1 MNIVLLHYAAPPV
14 VGGVETVLARQA
26 QLLVRAG
33 HQVRVVTGRGQ
44 TWDAQIP
51 VEVYPLLDSRHPK
64 VLKAKASLDEGQIP
78 PDFEKLVAQI
88 QAELTPAL
96 RDVDAV
102 IAHNVASLHKNL
114 ALTAALFNISQA
126 TPAPRTILWHHD
138 LAWTTTRYQPEL
150 YPGWPWDLLSRAW
163 PNVRQVT
170 VSTARRE
177 ELSDLLGL
185 PLWEITVV
193 PAGLDI
199 SDFLKLSTR
208 TQALMEHMQLSLAAP
223 ILLTPVRITRRKNI
237 EQAIAVTAELRKEM
251 PEATLIVTGPPGPHN
266 PSNQQYFKQL
276 LQMRSKLKLKKA
288 VYLLGET
295 HSEGLPEEIVTDLYR
310 VADALFMPSREE
322 GFGIPILEAGLSRMP
337 IFCSNIPQ
345 LRALAGE
352 YGSYFSPDDHP
363 ELVARMIVQRLRSDP
378 IYQMR
383 VKVRKE
389 YTWDAVYQNKIAPLL
404 ET

>member
-26 QLLVRAG
+26 QLLARSG
-33 HQVRVVTGRGQ
+33 HQVRILTGRGQ
-44 TWDAQIP
+44 TWNARIP
-51 VEVYPLLDSRHPK
+51 VDVLPLLDSRHPK
-64 VLKAKASLDEGQIP
+64 VLKVKARLDEGVIP
-78 PDFEKLVAQI
+78 DNFEALVEQI
-88 QAELTPAL
+88 QSELSRSL
-96 RDVDAV
+96 SDVDAV

-114 ALTAALFNISQA
+114 ALTTALYQISQS

-138 LAWTTTRYQPEL
+138 LAWTTTRYQSEL
-150 YPGWPWDLLSRAW
+150 HPGWPWDLLAKPW
-163 PNVRQVT
+163 PGVRQVT
-170 VSTARRE
+170 ISSARRQ
-177 ELSDLLGL
+177 ELSNLMGI

-199 SDFLKLSTR
+199 SDFLSLHPR
-208 TQALMEHMQLSLAAP
+208 TLALIENLGLALAAP
-223 ILLTPVRITRRKNI
+223 IMLTPVRITRRKNI
-237 EQAIAVTAELRKEM
+237 ELALASLAELRKEL
-251 PEATLIVTGPPGPHN
+251 PEAVLIVTGPPGPHN

-276 LQMRSKLKLKKA
+276 KQQRNALKLKGA
-288 VYLLGET
+288 VYLMADLLP
-295 HSEGLPEEIVTDLYR
+295 EGLTDETVADLYR
-310 VADALFMPSREE
+310 IADALLMPSREE

-352 YGSYFSPDDHP
+352 FGTYFSPDEEP
-363 ELVARMIVQRLRSDP
+363 AQVAHMIVQRLRSDP
-378 IYQMR
+378 LYQMR

-404 ET
+404 ES

>member
-1 MNIVLLHYAAPPV
+1 
-14 VGGVETVLARQA
+14 
-26 QLLVRAG
+26 
-33 HQVRVVTGRGQ
+33 
-44 TWDAQIP
+44 
-51 VEVYPLLDSRHPK
+51 
-64 VLKAKASLDEGQIP
+64 
-78 PDFEKLVAQI
+78 
-88 QAELTPAL
+88 
-96 RDVDAV
+96 
-102 IAHNVASLHKNL
+102 
-114 ALTAALFNISQA
+114 
-126 TPAPRTILWHHD
+126 
-138 LAWTTTRYQPEL
+138 
-150 YPGWPWDLLSRAW
+150 LLSRAW

-177 ELSDLLGL
+177 ELSELLGL

-199 SDFLKLSTR
+199 SDFLKLGTR

-276 LQMRSKLKLKKA
+276 LQMRKELKLKKA

-352 YGSYFSPDDHP
+352 FGSYFSPDDHP
-363 ELVARMIVQRLRSDP
+363 DQVARMIVQRLRSDP

>member
-1 MNIVLLHYAAPPV
+1 MNIVLVHYAAPPV

-64 VLKAKASLDEGQIP
+64 VLKAKASLDAGQIP
-78 PDFEKLVAQI
+78 SDFEMLVGQI

-114 ALTAALFNISQA
+114 ALTAALFNISQG
-126 TPAPRTILWHHD
+126 TPAQRMILWHHD

-150 YPGWPWDLLSRAW
+150 HPGWPWDLLSRAW

-177 ELSDLLGL
+177 ELSELLGL

-199 SDFLKLSTR
+199 SDFLKLGTR

-276 LQMRSKLKLKKA
+276 LQMRKELKLKKA

-352 YGSYFSPDDHP
+352 FGSYFSPDDHP
-363 ELVARMIVQRLRSDP
+363 DQVARMIVQRLRSDP